1 MPAYVIFV
9 RDTPIRDGAEM
20 AEYQRLAI
28 LGMASGEHKVIS
40 RVGPGPIEAF
50 EGEAPTGVVLRR
62 WKRHGPGTTALVIRR
77 RCRTG
82 RRRPTTGCFS
92 SKGVRI
98 AGLTA
103 R

>member
-50 EGEAPTGVVLRR
+50 EGEAPTGVVMLEFATMEEARA
-62 WKRHGPGTTALVIRR
+62 WYHSPGYQAAVPHRQAATDYRVFLVE
-77 RCRTG
+77 G
-82 RRRPTTGCFS
+82 R
-92 SKGVRI
+92 
-98 AGLTA
+98 
-103 R
+103 